1 MDPAG
6 VGLHV
11 GDASPDALCLAAQRA
26 SPGPTRPGLRAVVA
40 LGRCERTAT
49 AACFTPGTS
58 HLEAACI
65 EGIVAGINAACRDV
79 AVRCDGRRGVSIR
92 AGGLGMVK
100 GFNTFSCRECREARG
115 LPTHRWPAPGRRP
128 PCLTAAD
135 GSSGCL
141 EAQRGKFLPK
151 KCSTEVA

>member
-1 MDPAG
+1 MDPAE
-6 VGLHV
+6 VGLH
-11 GDASPDALCLAAQRA
+11 GGEASPDARCLAAPRA
-26 SPGPTRPGLRAVVA
+26 SPGPTRPGLRAVVD

-92 AGGLGMVK
+92 AGVLEGVK
-100 GFNTFSCRECREARG
+100 WLNMLSCRDCREASG
-115 LPTHRWPAPGRRP
+115 VPTHRGPAQGRRP
-128 PCLTAAD
+128 PRLPAAE
-135 GSSGCL
+135 GSAGCL
-141 EAQRGKFLPK
+141 EVHRGKFLPK